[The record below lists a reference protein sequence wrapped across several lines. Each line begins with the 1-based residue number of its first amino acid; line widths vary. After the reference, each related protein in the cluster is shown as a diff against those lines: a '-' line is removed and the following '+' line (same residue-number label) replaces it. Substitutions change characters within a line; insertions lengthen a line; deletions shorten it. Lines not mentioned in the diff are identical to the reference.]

1 MFVSGSGALS
11 LSIIRGNVDDLPV
24 GVRRYSMSNK
34 RFHLH
39 IILFGILL
47 IGTLALAAC
56 SRSESPSEYKTLTVK
71 NHIANFSLEYRAYYN
86 DLDGPHIVD
95 STTDRFTAVDILAP
109 KTYETMGNPEPGGG
123 GIVDMTYVPAHI
135 NIRASDVTKNPER
148 PAAVRINDSISG
160 WGKWPHFQ
168 LLERSNV
175 TVSGVQAELIAYQVD
190 GFFVGPDL
198 EYCTKLSFDYNGLQ
212 WDIESEAG
220 INMSAMI
227 RADFDH
233 VVETFKILE

>member
-1 MFVSGSGALS
+1 
-11 LSIIRGNVDDLPV
+11 
-24 GVRRYSMSNK
+24 MSNR

-39 IILFGILL
+39 IMLLGALL
-47 IGTLALAAC
+47 IGTLVLAAC
-56 SRSESPSEYKTLTVK
+56 SRSESPSEYKTLTVR
-71 NHIANFSLEYRAYYN
+71 NYIANFSFEYRAYYN
-86 DLDGPHIVD
+86 DLDGPGIED
-95 STTDRFTAVDILAP
+95 SASNRFTYVDILAP
-109 KTYETMGNPEPGGG
+109 KTYETMGNPEPGGDG
-123 GIVDMTYVPAHI
+123 TVDMTYVPAYI
-135 NIRASDVTKNPER
+135 EISAADAQKYPTR
-148 PAAVRINDSISG
+148 PAAVRINDSISN

-168 LLERSNV
+168 LLEHSNV